1 MGVFIAVALLTVWHR
16 PVYFIST
23 KTSFDRTSSR
33 MTSWSVNG
41 APGFST
47 TNAVVGICFSGI
59 IVEVTVEVTVEVI
72 VEIKCAN
79 NVVDKF
85 QNPE

>member
-1 MGVFIAVALLTVWHR
+1 
-16 PVYFIST
+16 
-23 KTSFDRTSSR
+23 

-59 IVEVTVEVTVEVI
+59 IVEVTVEVVVEVI
-72 VEIKCAN
+72 VEIKYAN
-79 NVVDKF
+79 NVVDNF
-85 QNPE
+85 QNPEW